1 MNHYETVF
9 ILNPVL
15 SEDQIKETVQKF
27 KKLLKDSKSKVVVE
41 ENWGLKKMAYS
52 IQKKRTGFYYLMEF
66 TSEDREIIN
75 KLELA
80 YKRDERLMRWIT
92 VKLDK
97 HALAYAERR
106 RKRLNTNEKQEA

>member
-1 MNHYETVF
+1 
-9 ILNPVL
+9 
-15 SEDQIKETVQKF
+15 
-27 KKLLKDSKSKVVVE
+27 
-41 ENWGLKKMAYS
+41 MAYS

>member
-15 SEDQIKETVQKF
+15 SEEQIKETVQKF

>member
-1 MNHYETVF
+1 M
-9 ILNPVL
+9 NPVL
-15 SEDQIKETVQKF
+15 SEEQIKETVQKF

>member
-1 MNHYETVF
+1 
-9 ILNPVL
+9 
-15 SEDQIKETVQKF
+15 
-27 KKLLKDSKSKVVVE
+27 
-41 ENWGLKKMAYS
+41 
-52 IQKKRTGFYYLMEF
+52 MEF

-97 HALAYAERR
+97 HAQAYAERR

>member
-15 SEDQIKETVQKF
+15 SEEQIKETVQKF

-106 RKRLNTNEKQEA
+106 RKRLNTNVKQEA

>member
-1 MNHYETVF
+1 
-9 ILNPVL
+9 
-15 SEDQIKETVQKF
+15 
-27 KKLLKDSKSKVVVE
+27 
-41 ENWGLKKMAYS
+41 MAYS

-80 YKRDERLMRWIT
+80 YKRDERIMRWIT

>member
-1 MNHYETVF
+1 
-9 ILNPVL
+9 
-15 SEDQIKETVQKF
+15 
-27 KKLLKDSKSKVVVE
+27 
-41 ENWGLKKMAYS
+41 
-52 IQKKRTGFYYLMEF
+52 MEF

-97 HALAYAERR
+97 HALVYAERR

>member
-15 SEDQIKETVQKF
+15 SDDQVKETVQKF
-27 KKLLKDSKSKVVVE
+27 KKLLKDSKAKVVAE

-52 IQKKRTGFYYLMEF
+52 IQKKKTGFYCLIEF

-75 KLELA
+75 KLELEF
-80 YKRDERLMRWIT
+80 KRDERFMRWLT

-97 HALAYAERR
+97 HALEYAERR
-106 RKRLNTNEKQEA
+106 RKRLNTNKKQEA

>member
-1 MNHYETVF
+1 M
-9 ILNPVL
+9 
-15 SEDQIKETVQKF
+15 S
-27 KKLLKDSKSKVVVE
+27 
-41 ENWGLKKMAYS
+41 YS

-80 YKRDERLMRWIT
+80 YKRDERIMRWIT